1 MKISKI
7 EIMAADVPFKGH
19 QENVGEIALGKWK
32 TCRFVIVKVHTDE
45 GIVGHGESA
54 PFARLSQLGQ
64 KPIADILVDY
74 LAPAVIGKDPF
85 DVEAIWKAMDR
96 ATPYASQAKGAIDMA
111 QLVKTSLRMR
121 PDRIVIGEVR
131 GSEVFDMIN
140 AMNTGH
146 SGSLSTGHAN
156 SISGMIKRLEVYADL
171 GDEGDHRFVTLEAL
185 GEEIE

>member
-1 MKISKI
+1 M
-7 EIMAADVPFKGH
+7 
-19 QENVGEIALGKWK
+19 
-32 TCRFVIVKVHTDE
+32 IVKVHTDE

-111 QLVKTSLRMR
+111 LYDIMGKKTGL
-121 PDRIVIGEVR
+121 PAGHFLGGIV
-131 GSEVFDMIN
+131 
-140 AMNTGH
+140 
-146 SGSLSTGHAN
+146 
-156 SISGMIKRLEVYADL
+156 
-171 GDEGDHRFVTLEAL
+171 HR
-185 GEEIE
+185 